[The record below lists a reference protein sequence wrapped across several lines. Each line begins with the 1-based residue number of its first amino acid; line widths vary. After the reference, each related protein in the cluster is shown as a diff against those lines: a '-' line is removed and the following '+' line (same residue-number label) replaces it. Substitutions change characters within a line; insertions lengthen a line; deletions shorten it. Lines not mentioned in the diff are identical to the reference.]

1 MMGKS
6 TVCAQNY
13 FKILVGLLIIVN
25 FFELNQPDSSANE
38 MTDLPIP
45 CKQLLD
51 NPLARLDHSQPFAAS
66 VQQYTAMSHSSNLPT
81 NRTFR

>member
-51 NPLARLDHSQPFAAS
+51 NPLARPFAAS